1 MKDTRAL
8 PKIKGRILF
17 DEPLSG
23 HTTFRIGG
31 SCRMWAEPS
40 SEGELLEILR
50 FARTG
55 RKKAFIIGKGSNVLF
70 RDKGFGG
77 VLIRLTG
84 THFKKIKFT
93 GEKVRA
99 GAGSSLARL
108 VNMACERGLSGIE
121 GLVGIPGTVGGAI
134 FMNSSYRG
142 SISDC
147 LEEVKAMGRKNGDT
161 RIIKRKE
168 FMFGYRDAGFL
179 SNYVILEATLKLQR
193 HKKSALLA
201 RKKIFL
207 ETKKKEQPI
216 GFFSAGCIFKN
227 PKDALPAARYI
238 DKLRL
243 KGKKIGG
250 AQISEKHAN
259 FIINLKDAKG
269 GDILRLMELVK
280 RRVKARFGVKLEPE
294 IIIV

>member
-1 MKDTRAL
+1 MIAGAF

-23 HTTFRIGG
+23 HTTFRVGG
-31 SCRMWAEPS
+31 SCRVWTEPS

-50 FARTG
+50 YARTEK
-55 RKKAFIIGKGSNVLF
+55 KKAFIIGKGSNILF

-77 VLIRLTG
+77 VLIHLAG
-84 THFKKIKFT
+84 AHFKKIKFS
-93 GEKVRA
+93 GEKVRTGA
-99 GAGSSLARL
+99 GAALARV
-108 VNMACERGLSGIE
+108 VNMACEKGLSGIE

-142 SISDC
+142 SISDS
-147 LEEVKAMGRKNGDT
+147 LEEVKVMDRKTGDM

-168 FMFGYRDAGFL
+168 FIFGYRDTGFL
-179 SNYVILEATLKLQR
+179 HDYVILEATLKLQKQ
-193 HKKSALLA
+193 KKTVLLA

-227 PKDALPAARYI
+227 PKRAFPAARYI
-238 DKLRL
+238 DELRL

-259 FIINLKDAKG
+259 FIVNLKDAKG
-269 GDILRLMELVK
+269 SDILRLMKLVT
-280 RRVKARFGVKLEPE
+280 RRVKMRFGVKLEPE
-294 IIIV
+294 IKIV